1 MMEYS
6 MSNIAKSEKE
16 IKKQKKQER
25 LNQALRDNLKRRKIK
40 PHTPEDSEE
49 NKSKSDGPC

>member
-1 MMEYS
+1 